1 MIYARSSAKRMGRKT
16 DGTEECKDV
25 TRLFEGHDE
34 ADFEWWV
41 RVMLGGTENLKS
53 HMMADSVQ

>member
-1 MIYARSSAKRMGRKT
+1 MIYARSSAKRMGKKT

-41 RVMLGGTENLKS
+41 RVMLGGTEI
-53 HMMADSVQ
+53 